1 MRVLVTRPAI
11 SAGRTGQRL
20 AALGHE
26 PLLLPLFRA
35 EHDAA
40 GVALARAAK
49 DIGSIIVTSAE
60 AIRALGRAEEL
71 AGIPVFAVGQK
82 TAKAALDAGFS
93 AVETAGADGAAL
105 ARYLCRRFPD
115 GTGPNL
121 LYLTG
126 EPRTPQLEQTLV
138 AARFRIMPAV
148 CYRMQPVDIAGDE
161 LQSLF
166 QTAPDA
172 VLLYSSETARRFFD
186 AAGSVV
192 RQHEEMKILCLS
204 AAVAEAVPAEIRNPV
219 RWAATPDEDALFELL

>member
-49 DIGSIIVTSAE
+49 DIGSIVVTSAE

-82 TAKAALDAGFS
+82 TAK
-93 AVETAGADGAAL
+93 ADGAAL

-186 AAGSVV
+186 VAGSVV